1 MQCLYKTLDLLPSA
15 TDNEIRSAYRRR
27 ALSTHPDKGGSAE
40 AFRSVVSA
48 FETLID
54 ASKRAAYDK
63 LRLRPRAPP
72 SRDSRTVKTARQHA
86 CPTPKKRAAEPRPP
100 PTKPP
105 KVPEAPKPAT
115 NSPAMESD
123 PVDHR
128 QLFRR
133 LLGMPRKKALK
144 ELEQLSEETLNAFA
158 EFLDS
163 EEAEQILCEPLV
175 LALKDLP
182 KPRKPRKPKARKKKS
197 EKITK
202 AKQKQPVNTDTPSAA
217 TAGAARPLLKGISRN
232 RRDGSYQARICF
244 NNFMTCAQYVNN
256 LDVAVDIH
264 ISLVQMRQH
273 AAASLAE
280 GKEFGQVM
288 HDAIEA
294 IQKERATAGAVKLR
308 LRFRSFFRNKFT
320 RTEGNLDKA
329 IQDWTRVR
337 QEKDSFAGRV
347 RGMEAERKQDETQ
360 KREARAARAAARM
373 ERLRQMSERRE
384 AKLMARQRRQEALR
398 RKRLAYARVKH
409 GNLRTMIL
417 VLQTRFQKIRRKNM
431 LKDWGVPELPEGLQL
446 NSFQSADDS
455 LCATL
460 RLSDGTDAVGPYR
473 KNFQE
478 ALREL
483 QELRALQQLRGDK
496 VLCQE
501 MQRRDLE
508 AMTAFFVQSIR

>member
-1 MQCLYKTLDLLPSA
+1 M
-15 TDNEIRSAYRRR
+15 
-27 ALSTHPDKGGSAE
+27 
-40 AFRSVVSA
+40 
-48 FETLID
+48 
-54 ASKRAAYDK
+54 
-63 LRLRPRAPP
+63 
-72 SRDSRTVKTARQHA
+72 TA
-86 CPTPKKRAAEPRPP
+86 
-100 PTKPP
+100 
-105 KVPEAPKPAT
+105 
-115 NSPAMESD
+115 
-123 PVDHR
+123 
-128 QLFRR
+128 
-133 LLGMPRKKALK
+133 
-144 ELEQLSEETLNAFA
+144 
-158 EFLDS
+158 
-163 EEAEQILCEPLV
+163 
-175 LALKDLP
+175 
-182 KPRKPRKPKARKKKS
+182 
-197 EKITK
+197 
-202 AKQKQPVNTDTPSAA
+202 
-217 TAGAARPLLKGISRN
+217 
-232 RRDGSYQARICF
+232 
-244 NNFMTCAQYVNN
+244 AQYVNN

-373 ERLRQMSERRE
+373 EQLRQMSERRE

-417 VLQTRFQKIRRKNM
+417 VLQTRFQKIRRKKM